1 MQVYIAAM
9 PGWER
14 DVGKRLDELIVRM
27 VPDVHKAVKSLQ
39 GVAAEPSAAYDAAMN
54 DTATAIEQFNAAF
67 RGRAP
72 DKLVDII
79 ESRTLDGR
87 TRNSSTAP
95 RCTTSRAPMRAKKGQ
110 AMTDSRTTGGTRP
123 FRFGVTVPIRT
134 DLPTWR
140 DRIRRLADSGYS
152 TLLMPDVPQWQ
163 PAPGPTLALAAAL
176 TDLRV
181 GTWVY
186 ASPLRPA
193 WSTAWEAHSLSV
205 VTEGRFEMGVGTGR
219 PGIEDELRD
228 LGMSVVPP
236 SERLTRVRE
245 TVTML
250 RELDGPAL
258 HTPVVMA
265 VQGPKAQALAAD
277 LADTVTFALM
287 PGEARADVEQRVR
300 DFRAIR
306 EVELSQHVAVIGDAV
321 APFMAPPDTD
331 PAALRAADSLAIL
344 PDDPVAA
351 AEEIQRRREEL
362 GFSYFVFGAEVSNS
376 LAPVV
381 AELAGT

>member
-1 MQVYIAAM
+1 
-9 PGWER
+9 
-14 DVGKRLDELIVRM
+14 
-27 VPDVHKAVKSLQ
+27 
-39 GVAAEPSAAYDAAMN
+39 
-54 DTATAIEQFNAAF
+54 
-67 RGRAP
+67 
-72 DKLVDII
+72 
-79 ESRTLDGR
+79 
-87 TRNSSTAP
+87 
-95 RCTTSRAPMRAKKGQ
+95 
-110 AMTDSRTTGGTRP
+110 MTDSRTTGGTRP

-140 DRIRRLADSGYS
+140 DRVRRFADSGYS
-152 TLLMPDVPQWQ
+152 TLLMPDFPQLQ
-163 PAPGPTLALAAAL
+163 PSPGPTLALAAAL

-228 LGMSVVPP
+228 LGMPVVPP
-236 SERLTRVRE
+236 SERLTQVRE
-245 TVTML
+245 AVTML
-250 RELDGPAL
+250 RELDGPDL

-265 VQGPKAQALAAD
+265 VHGPKARALAAD
-277 LADTVTFALM
+277 LADTVTFAVM
-287 PGEARADVEQRVR
+287 PGDERADVEQRVR
-300 DFRAIR
+300 DFRDSRAIR
-306 EVELSQHVAVIGDAV
+306 DVELSQHVAVIGDAV

-362 GFSYFVFGAEVSNS
+362 GFSYFVFGAEVSDS